1 VCAYSEQIF
10 LQDELG
16 KFFRSQE
23 EVFFHLTEKDV
34 RQRTESIIK
43 GLLDPPTSY
52 SEEASNFWDAIIT
65 GLPFD
70 WTTRVI
76 KELHALTPV
85 TVQEVAK
92 AWLFDPAS
100 RRSVALM
107 LFGNNC
113 LQELERF
120 KEQDSMGQHASDFFP
135 APSAIVTSEESLT
148 AIRDSLELFDEPIFT
163 ADA

>member
-1 VCAYSEQIF
+1 MYTFSDQIS
-10 LQDELG
+10 LQAELG

-23 EVFFHLTEKDV
+23 EVFYNLTEEDV
-34 RQRTESIIK
+34 RQRAASITK

-76 KELHALTPV
+76 KELEALTPT
-85 TVQEVAK
+85 TVQEVGK

-100 RRSVALM
+100 RCSIALM

-113 LQELERF
+113 LQELERL
-120 KEQDSMGQHASDFFP
+120 KEQGSMGEHASDFFP
-135 APSAIVTSEESLT
+135 PPSAIVTSEDALT
-148 AIRDSLELFDEPIFT
+148 ALRDSLELFDEPSFD